1 MGVSDAH
8 ALSAL
13 RLAEEVLLG
22 PLGMRTLDPS
32 DWKYRPN
39 YDNSND
45 TDDYQVAKGFNY
57 HQGPEWLWPI
67 GYFCRAILNF
77 ADNKQD
83 TIHRINQ
90 FFARHEEH
98 LAHSHWVGLPELC
111 NENGSFCADSCPT
124 QAWSAAA
131 VLDVLYDANMLSNP
145 IQQKSPRRSSSFR
158 AFRLSSV

>member
-1 MGVSDAH
+1 MT
-8 ALSAL
+8 ALSCWPDWQVRVTAQLTL
-13 RLAEEVLLG
+13 RDAQ
-22 PLGMRTLDPS
+22 TK

-83 TIHRINQ
+83 STFCLLDHLRVDGIY
-90 FFARHEEH
+90 FASPY
-98 LAHSHWVGLPELC
+98 LLHS
-111 NENGSFCADSCPT
+111 S
-124 QAWSAAA
+124 
-131 VLDVLYDANMLSNP
+131 
-145 IQQKSPRRSSSFR
+145 R
-158 AFRLSSV
+158 A